1 MTDTS
6 PQQIW
11 ERVVI
16 RLTDLAGEPGTGIP
30 PLTRMQS
37 ANLHLVRIVALVP
50 GFAVLTTPHLIAK
63 NMIEKDL
70 GEPIKQILSEILGS
84 PHGIAVSV
92 APESFGSHPHSSEES
107 AHTPEPCDQNRLS
120 DHIDPGAVSGVPIHP
135 GTSHAQ
141 DQGPHHRV
149 VGGQPARRYPTTQRP
164 PHSLSGESDPPTL
177 FSSTHPQDGENYPND
192 HEPHDPGSHR
202 DTDYPVG
209 GGWRASVARATERSR
224 NQPTRDS
231 GQRIVREKT
240 ARNPNRAASLNE
252 RYTFDTFVTGSSNRF
267 AQAAAIAVA
276 ESPAQAFNPL
286 FIWGGSG
293 LGKTHLL
300 HAAGHYS
307 QELQPDLRV
316 LYVSSEEFT
325 NDYINSVRDDRQ
337 ESFKRRYRNLD
348 VLMVDDI
355 QFLEG
360 KEGTQEEFFH
370 TFNAL
375 HQADKQIILSS
386 DRPPRQLT
394 TLTDRL
400 RTRFEGGLITDVQP
414 PDLETRIAILEKKA
428 GLEGTVVAR
437 DVLELIASR
446 YESSIRELEGA
457 LIRVTAFSSLN
468 GTSIDMATAMSAL
481 SDIMP
486 EAADVEITAT
496 TIIEVTAD
504 YFNISVKELCGTGKA
519 RPIARAR
526 QLAMY
531 LCRELTDLSLPKI
544 GASFGGKDHTTV
556 MYADRKIR
564 KEMTEKHDTYDQ
576 IQELTRTIK
585 TRGRS

>member
-1 MTDTS
+1 MTVTDTS

-11 ERVVI
+11 EQVVTK
-16 RLTDLAGEPGTGIP
+16 LTDLAGKPGTGIP
-30 PLTRMQS
+30 VLSRMQS
-37 ANLHLVRIVALVP
+37 ANLQLVRIVALVP

-70 GEPIKQILSEILGS
+70 GEPIKLILSDILGS

-92 APESFGSHPHSSEES
+92 APE
-107 AHTPEPCDQNRLS
+107 N
-120 DHIDPGAVSGVPIHP
+120 PGERETG
-135 GTSHAQ
+135 
-141 DQGPHHRV
+141 GP
-149 VGGQPARRYPTTQRP
+149 RP
-164 PHSLSGESDPPTL
+164 PETTTSAPVHPVTGHGESGTDPAPDTGRNRFTPDDRIGGPGHPDDFPTL
-177 FSSTHPQDGENYPND
+177 FSTAHSREGEDPRNEHRSDAPTSRESD
-192 HEPHDPGSHR
+192 HSSVD
-202 DTDYPVG
+202 
-209 GGWRASVARATERSR
+209 GWRATVARATEHSRS
-224 NQPTRDS
+224 QPHRDS
-231 GQRIVREKT
+231 GQRIVREK
-240 ARNPNRAASLNE
+240 AAKNPNRAASLNE

-428 GLEGTVVAR
+428 GLEGTVVSR

-486 EAADVEITAT
+486 EAADIEITAT
-496 TIIEVTAD
+496 TIIEVTAE

-576 IQELTRTIK
+576 IQELTRIIK

>member
-1 MTDTS
+1 MTVTDTS

-11 ERVVI
+11 EKVVTK
-16 RLTDLAGEPGTGIP
+16 LTDLAGKPGTGIP
-30 PLTRMQS
+30 PLGPMQT

-63 NMIEKDL
+63 NMIEKDF
-70 GEPIKQILSEILGS
+70 GEPIKRILSDILGS

-92 APESFGSHPHSSEES
+92 APEAPGTNPPRETPHQDPFHREN
-107 AHTPEPCDQNRLS
+107 HRFVDPV
-120 DHIDPGAVSGVPIHP
+120 DPGLG
-135 GTSHAQ
+135 
-141 DQGPHHRV
+141 QGSTGHSDGRGFSEQHEAPHIL
-149 VGGQPARRYPTTQRP
+149 P
-164 PHSLSGESDPPTL
+164 ENSDTPTL
-177 FSSTHPQDGENYPND
+177 FSTGWPRNNGNHPDDHLLAGVGSPKDTGYPPS
-192 HEPHDPGSHR
+192 E
-202 DTDYPVG
+202 
-209 GGWRASVARATERSR
+209 GWRATVARATEHSR
-224 NQPTRDS
+224 NQPQRDS
-231 GQRIVREKT
+231 GQRIVREKA

-348 VLMVDDI
+348 ILMVDDI

-428 GLEGTVVAR
+428 GLEGTVVSR

-486 EAADVEITAT
+486 EAADIEITAS
-496 TIIEVTAD
+496 TIIEVTAE

-576 IQELTRTIK
+576 IQELTRIVK

>member
-1 MTDTS
+1 
-6 PQQIW
+6 
-11 ERVVI
+11 
-16 RLTDLAGEPGTGIP
+16 
-30 PLTRMQS
+30 
-37 ANLHLVRIVALVP
+37 
-50 GFAVLTTPHLIAK
+50 
-63 NMIEKDL
+63 MIEKDF
-70 GEPIKQILSEILGS
+70 GEPIKQILSDILGS

-92 APESFGSHPHSSEES
+92 APETPAESRQGETPHRDPFHREDHRS
-107 AHTPEPCDQNRLS
+107 PNRS
-120 DHIDPGAVSGVPIHP
+120 DIDPDVSP
-135 GTSHAQ
+135 GQQPVQTQWHGRGTRTTIPGGPTDVDSHTT
-141 DQGPHHRV
+141 HRD
-149 VGGQPARRYPTTQRP
+149 
-164 PHSLSGESDPPTL
+164 DPDAPTL
-177 FSSTHPQDGENYPND
+177 FPADVHRETENHPNEHLSGRTTSD
-192 HEPHDPGSHR
+192 R
-202 DTDYPVG
+202 DADYPSSE
-209 GGWRASVARATERSR
+209 GWRATVARATENSR
-224 NQPTRDS
+224 NKPQRDS
-231 GQRIVREKT
+231 GQRIVREKA
-240 ARNPNRAASLNE
+240 ARNPHRAASLNE

-428 GLEGTVVAR
+428 GLEGTVVSR

-486 EAADVEITAT
+486 EAADIEITAN

-576 IQELTRTIK
+576 IQELTRIVK
-585 TRGRS
+585 TRGRA

>member
-1 MTDTS
+1 MTVTDTS

-11 ERVVI
+11 DRVVTE
-16 RLTDLAGEPGTGIP
+16 LTDLAGRPGSGVP
-30 PLTRMQS
+30 PLGPMQA
-37 ANLHLVRIVALVP
+37 ANMQLVRIVALVP
-50 GFAVLTTPHLIAK
+50 GFAVLTTPHLFAK
-63 NMIEKDL
+63 NMIEKDF
-70 GEPIKQILSEILGS
+70 GEPIKQILSDILGS

-92 APESFGSHPHSSEES
+92 APESSGENREAEPPHRDPFHREEHRS
-107 AHTPEPCDQNRLS
+107 ADRSDTEPDASTRQQPVQSQWRGRDSRTPV
-120 DHIDPGAVSGVPIHP
+120 PGGPTEVDGR
-135 GTSHAQ
+135 TSHR
-141 DQGPHHRV
+141 DN
-149 VGGQPARRYPTTQRP
+149 PAA
-164 PHSLSGESDPPTL
+164 PTL
-177 FSSTHPQDGENYPND
+177 FPADVHGETENHLNGHLSD
-192 HEPHDPGSHR
+192 R
-202 DTDYPVG
+202 DADYPSSE
-209 GGWRASVARATERSR
+209 GWRATVARATANSR
-224 NQPTRDS
+224 NKPQRDS

-240 ARNPNRAASLNE
+240 ARNPHRAASLNE

-428 GLEGTVVAR
+428 GLEGTVVSR

-486 EAADVEITAT
+486 EAADIEITAN

-576 IQELTRTIK
+576 IQELTRIVK
-585 TRGRS
+585 TRGRA

>member
-1 MTDTS
+1 MTVTDTS

-11 ERVVI
+11 DRVVTE
-16 RLTDLAGEPGTGIP
+16 LTELAGKPGSGVP
-30 PLTRMQS
+30 PLGPMQA
-37 ANLHLVRIVALVP
+37 ANMQLVRIVALVP
-50 GFAVLTTPHLIAK
+50 GFAVLTTPHLFAK
-63 NMIEKDL
+63 NMIEKDF

-92 APESFGSHPHSSEES
+92 APETPAETQRAELPHRDPFHSGSQRFDDRPDVDSTASRQQ
-107 AHTPEPCDQNRLS
+107 A
-120 DHIDPGAVSGVPIHP
+120 
-135 GTSHAQ
+135 
-141 DQGPHHRV
+141 
-149 VGGQPARRYPTTQRP
+149 GGQRRVRDNLDQSLRGRAGIDNYTTHP
-164 PHSLSGESDPPTL
+164 EDPDAPTL
-177 FSSTHPQDGENYPND
+177 FSAGGPRGVQNHPGGQLPTDATADG
-192 HEPHDPGSHR
+192 
-202 DTDYPVG
+202 DTDYPSSE
-209 GGWRASVARATERSR
+209 GWRSTVARATENSR
-224 NQPTRDS
+224 KQPQRNS

-240 ARNPNRAASLNE
+240 ARNPHRAASLNE

-428 GLEGTVVAR
+428 GLEGTVVSR

-486 EAADVEITAT
+486 EAADIEITAN

-576 IQELTRTIK
+576 IQELTRIVK
-585 TRGRS
+585 TRGRA